1 MNTVTKAAPKT
12 DTIFSSHVALAM
24 SLLPDLTGVCLLDAT
39 LTSHG
44 AHGVISG
51 SACTKWVQSLG
62 LAETANRNAVA
73 QARGLSSWWTAI
85 PMEQSDGALL
95 GVFCV
100 VQKREM
106 PPTQP
111 SVYADELH
119 RTLRPLL
126 NCVHRDLIAL
136 KPTPELVQKLTE
148 RTLELEWLFNVT
160 SNLKGAVDDQRI
172 VEELLS
178 AATKRLHSA
187 LGVLC
192 IPDKRMTMTSGT
204 DSPSGAT
211 MHEAWI
217 QTRPHLMTWV
227 QRQNRQLV
235 INRVNSGK
243 TARLPCKVLR
253 VPISREAGRVM
264 GMLAFYNPPGAPDY
278 QDRET
283 FLARHIGRQAAS
295 IIEAQFD
302 LMTGL
307 YTRAGLDQM
316 YLAGEHAE
324 DIAEASVLYVDINQ
338 IHIVNEL
345 HGFEVGNE
353 LIVRVADLL
362 STPILPSA
370 ALAARISGD
379 RFAIVLPQT
388 TCPDA
393 LIVAGK
399 LQAAVRKIVI
409 GPAAEP
415 FDVSINGGISILLP
429 MPEGLARAIA
439 AAEMACKTAKQ
450 RGRNRVELYDL
461 EDGSMMRRHTDAIAV
476 GQLRSALK
484 TDRLLLFAQRI
495 KPLQN
500 ARLAGGYELLL
511 RLRDIDGTLVAPGPL
526 IETAQRYQ
534 ILPSIDR
541 WVMQRALQ
549 MLAPYRGMLKSRE
562 LGISIN
568 VSGQSIGDETF
579 VEQLIQLLKEANLPM
594 NCVSVELTEQA
605 AITNL
610 ARANHMLSRL
620 SALGCRFAL
629 DDFGTGA
636 NSLTYL
642 KALNVYRVK
651 IDGSF
656 VRDILTNR
664 NSHATVC
671 AIVELAK
678 GMGIETVAEYVE
690 TEEIAQ
696 AVKRLGVDYAQGYA
710 YGKPE
715 PLSDLLCDL
724 THDESR
730 RLHRL
735 YLES

>member
-1 MNTVTKAAPKT
+1 VNAVTQATPKIDTV
-12 DTIFSSHVALAM
+12 FGSHVALAM
-24 SLLPDLTGVCLLDAT
+24 SLVPDLTGVCLLDGT
-39 LTSHG
+39 LNSLG
-44 AHGVISG
+44 AHGDFTTAAGI
-51 SACTKWVQSLG
+51 KWVQSLG
-62 LAETANRNAVA
+62 LLDASNRTPVA
-73 QARGLSSWWTAI
+73 RARGLACWWTAI
-85 PMEQSDGALL
+85 PIEESDGSLL

-100 VQKREM
+100 SQKRQS

-111 SVYADELH
+111 SVYANELNGA
-119 RTLRPLL
+119 LRPLL
-126 NCVHRDLIAL
+126 HCVHRDLVAL
-136 KPTPELVQKLTE
+136 KPAPEVVQILTE
-148 RTLELEWLFNVT
+148 RTMELEWLFNVT

-187 LGVLC
+187 YGVLC
-192 IPDKRMTMTSGT
+192 IPNKRMTLRSASDASSAASMN
-204 DSPSGAT
+204 D
-211 MHEAWI
+211 AWV
-217 QTRPHLMTWV
+217 QTQPHLMTWV
-227 QRQNRQLV
+227 QRQNRPLV
-235 INRVNSGK
+235 INRVNSA
-243 TARLPCKVLR
+243 TTDRVSCKVLC
-253 VPISREAGRVM
+253 VPVGRESGRVM
-264 GMLAFYNPPGAPDY
+264 GMLAFYNPPDAADF
-278 QDRET
+278 QDRQT

-316 YLAGEHAE
+316 YVSIEYAQESV
-324 DIAEASVLYVDINQ
+324 EASILYVDINQ
-338 IHIVNEL
+338 IHVANEL
-345 HGFEVGNE
+345 YGFEVGNE

-362 STPILPSA
+362 TAPILPVE

-379 RFAIVLPQT
+379 RFAIILPLT
-388 TCPDA
+388 SCTDA
-393 LIVAGK
+393 LVVAGK
-399 LQAAVRKIVI
+399 LQAAVRQIVI
-409 GPAAEP
+409 GPATDP

-429 MPEGLARAIA
+429 MPDGLARAIA

-450 RGRNRVELYDL
+450 RGRNRIELYNL

-484 TDRLLLFAQRI
+484 SDRLLLHAQRI
-495 KPLQN
+495 TPLQN
-500 ARLAGGYELLL
+500 SRLAGGYELLL
-511 RLRDIDGTLVAPGPL
+511 RLRDIDGKLIAPGPL
-526 IETAQRYQ
+526 IDTAQRYQ
-534 ILPSIDR
+534 LLPSIDR

-562 LGISIN
+562 LSISIN
-568 VSGQSIGDETF
+568 VSGQSIGDEAF
-579 VEQLIQLLKEANLPM
+579 GEQLTQLLKDANLPT

-610 ARANHMLSRL
+610 TRANQLVGRL

-636 NSLTYL
+636 NSLSYL
-642 KALNVYRVK
+642 KTLQIYRVK

-664 NSHATVC
+664 NSRATVC

-696 AVKRLGVDYAQGYA
+696 AVKLLGVDYAQGYA

-715 PLSDLLCDL
+715 PLSDLLDDL
-724 THDESR
+724 TQDESR

-735 YLES
+735 YLET